1 MKKFKT
7 GMIILLTLIGIT
19 SLSWTSDNIHEAIIK
34 GDLNAV
40 QTILEA
46 DKSLLEARNSE
57 NFTPLLLASIHGQL
71 EIARFLIEMGAN
83 IHAGDNENS
92 TPLHNA
98 AARGH
103 SDIISLLI
111 DKGAHINQCDGNGM
125 TALHFAASYGRAECA
140 KLLLEKG
147 ANVNAREINGRTPLF
162 FNARQGNK
170 EIFQLL
176 LDEGTLVDVYNNFN
190 RSPLVYALWGG
201 RKEFA
206 RQLISMGVDINKKDT
221 DGYAP
226 LHTDC
231 IVGRPV
237 YARLLVEAG
246 ADIELTDN
254 DGHSPLQLAA
264 FNNKDDI
271 VVFLVEAG
279 ADIQKNDPNGD
290 TALHGAAWHGNTE
303 AASAL
308 LDKGAKINAKNNQG
322 RTPLDYSI
330 MAGHSEFGQFL
341 KSEGAQPGS
350 EKIESTSGGKIPSTI
365 GEGETK
371 PIQMTV
377 LYDNYVAAEGTRAEW
392 GFACLIQ
399 GTAKTILFD
408 TGGNPETFQHN
419 VNHLSADLNSVEAV
433 VLSHDHWDHVGGISV
448 VFETNTKAPIYIPH
462 GFPYDF
468 VRKVELA
475 GAKPVPVNEAVAVCD
490 HVYLTG
496 QMGGMIKEQSLMVNT
511 PQGLVIVTGCSHQGI
526 VNIIKKAKELLN
538 REIYLVFGGFHLMQ
552 HSEEQVDAIIK
563 AFKELGVQKCGA
575 THCTGD
581 RAIQQFKDAFGDDYV
596 EIGSGRVLHFGKPTS
611 PR

>member
-1 MKKFKT
+1 MKGFRT
-7 GMIILLTLIGIT
+7 GFIILITLFGMT
-19 SLSWTSDNIHEAIIK
+19 SLAWASDNIHEAIIK

-40 QTILEA
+40 RAILKK
-46 DKSLLEARNSE
+46 DKDLLELRNSD
-57 NFTPLLLASIHGQL
+57 NFTPLLLASFHGQL
-71 EIARFLIEMGAN
+71 EIARFLIEKGAD
-83 IHAGDNENS
+83 IHADDNENS

-103 SDIISLLI
+103 LDIISLLI
-111 DKGAHINQCDGNGM
+111 ENGARINQCDGNGM
-125 TALHFAASYGRAECA
+125 TALHLAASYGHPECA
-140 KLLLEKG
+140 KLLIEKG

-176 LDEGTLVDVYNNFN
+176 LDNGALVDVFNNFN

-201 RKEFA
+201 RKELA
-206 RQLISMGVDINKKDT
+206 HQLISMGADINKKDT

-237 YARLLVEAG
+237 YAKLLVEAG

-264 FNNKDDI
+264 YHNKDDI

-279 ADIQKNDPNGD
+279 ADIFKADPNGD
-290 TALHGAAWHGNTE
+290 TALHGAAWHGNIET
-303 AASAL
+303 ATAL
-308 LDKGAKINAKNNQG
+308 LDKGAEINTKNDQG
-322 RTPLDYSI
+322 RTPLDYAA
-330 MAGHSEFGQFL
+330 MAGHLDFAEFL
-341 KSEGAQPGS
+341 KTKGAQHGA
-350 EKIESTSGGKIPSTI
+350 EKIDTLGGEEIPETI
-365 GEGETK
+365 AEGESD

-377 LYDNYVAAEGTRAEW
+377 LYDNFVATEGSKAEW
-392 GFACLIQ
+392 GFSCLIQ
-399 GTAKTILFD
+399 GPAKTVLFD
-408 TGGNPETFQHN
+408 TGGHPDTFRHN
-419 VNHLSADLNSVEAV
+419 VSHLSVDLNKVDAI
-433 VLSHDHWDHVGGISV
+433 VLSHDHWDHVDGLPV
-448 VFETNTKAPIYIPH
+448 VFETNTKAPVYIPH

-475 GAKPVPVNEAVAVCD
+475 GAKPLPVNEAVAVCD

-496 QMGGMIKEQSLMVNT
+496 QMGGMIKEQSLIVNM
-511 PQGLVIVTGCSHQGI
+511 PAGLVIVTGCSHPGI
-526 VNIIKKAKELLN
+526 VNIVKKAKALLN
-538 REIYLVFGGFHLMQ
+538 RDVYLVFGGFHLLQ

-563 AFKELGVQKCGA
+563 AFRELGVQKCGA

-581 RAIQQFKDAFGDDYV
+581 RAIQQFKNAYGDDYV
-596 EIGSGRVLHFGKPTS
+596 EIGAGRVLRFGKKGLQ
-611 PR
+611 